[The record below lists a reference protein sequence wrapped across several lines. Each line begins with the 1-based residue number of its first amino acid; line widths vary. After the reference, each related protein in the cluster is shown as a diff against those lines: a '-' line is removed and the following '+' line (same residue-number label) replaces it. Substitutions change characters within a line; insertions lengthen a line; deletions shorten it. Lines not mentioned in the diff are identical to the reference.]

1 MIIPTGRANEA
12 LGAHLNKIYKTNAT
26 SAVERIGRKD
36 AVTISRLS
44 ALVEHGRACA
54 MALPEI
60 RSDRVAQ
67 ARLSIQT
74 GMLPEAK
81 DIASFMINR
90 AAEGQV

>member
-12 LGAHLNKIYKTNAT
+12 LSVHLNKIYKTNAT
-26 SAVERIGRKD
+26 SAVEQIERKD

-44 ALVEHGRACA
+44 ALVEHGRTCA
-54 MALPEI
+54 MALPEV

-67 ARLSIQT
+67 ARLSLQAGI
-74 GMLPEAK
+74 LPEAK
-81 DIASFMINR
+81 DIASSMMNR

>member
-12 LGAHLNKIYKTNAT
+12 LSVHLNKIYKTNAT

-44 ALVEHGRACA
+44 ALVEHGRVCA
-54 MALPEI
+54 MALPEV

-67 ARLSIQT
+67 ARMSIQT

-81 DIASFMINR
+81 DIASSMISR
-90 AAEGQV
+90 AAERQV